1 MFILPFDTTII
12 VQTSVTV
19 KFLKIFLISIF
30 KREITSTKYKEL
42 DNVGDNV
49 GDSYIIVVGYCVSS
63 VHISSFCLDSTSTPS
78 VFRRSQNILF
88 CLRKS
93 EMTEV
98 TK

>member
-30 KREITSTKYKEL
+30 KRKITSTKYKEL
-42 DNVGDNV
+42 ENVGDNV
-49 GDSYIIVVGYCVSS
+49 GDSYIIMVGYCVSS
-63 VHISSFCLDSTSTPS
+63 VHISSFCFDSYDTPS
-78 VFRRSQNILF
+78 VFRRCQNILF

-98 TK
+98 TE

>member
-30 KREITSTKYKEL
+30 KRKITSTKYKEL
-42 DNVGDNV
+42 ENVGDNV
-49 GDSYIIVVGYCVSS
+49 GDSYIIKVGYCVSS

-78 VFRRSQNILF
+78 VFRRCQNILF

-98 TK
+98 TE